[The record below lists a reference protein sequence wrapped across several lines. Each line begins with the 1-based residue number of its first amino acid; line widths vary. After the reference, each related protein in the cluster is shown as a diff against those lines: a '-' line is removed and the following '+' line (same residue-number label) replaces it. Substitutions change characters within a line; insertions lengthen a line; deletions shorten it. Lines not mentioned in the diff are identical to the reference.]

1 MFISPFHF
9 PYSKRVSGSYPERG
23 PNVMILNLQLHVIYK
38 YIYLIR
44 PFVYKIEAALTKL
57 ENS

>member
-1 MFISPFHF
+1 
-9 PYSKRVSGSYPERG
+9 
-23 PNVMILNLQLHVIYK
+23 MILNLQLHVTYK

-44 PFVYKIEAALTKL
+44 PFVFKIEAALTKL